1 MRSLFAAALSLAA
14 ASCSSPEF
22 RTASGRTSGPV
33 TETPDDTGDD
43 TTGPEAPVVTGT
55 VGSGTTPT
63 EEAGAPLTA
72 NAACAAIVG
81 APSDGPATLAEASQ
95 SGASRAF
102 AASHGKGLTC
112 VEIRYCFP
120 ASAGGDP
127 VAKDTSTTS
136 IDGACT
142 SDSSKK
148 CVWTFGARALPQG
161 LTQVQFYAGRGCLGG
176 ENELYATRD
185 VTIP

>member
-1 MRSLFAAALSLAA
+1 MSLITSRLPG
-14 ASCSSPEF
+14 SP
-22 RTASGRTSGPV
+22 TSTNGVPAN
-33 TETPDDTGDD
+33 ED
-43 TTGPEAPVVTGT
+43 EVV
-55 VGSGTTPT
+55 
-63 EEAGAPLTA
+63 
-72 NAACAAIVG
+72 
-81 APSDGPATLAEASQ
+81 
-95 SGASRAF
+95 ASRAF